1 MGQSIQEWTKSM
13 LWKTTFKKL
22 TSSTYE
28 YFVSYGIP
36 VKVNHWQITGN
47 HGAITDVR
55 GREWYEKYFQI

>member
-1 MGQSIQEWTKSM
+1 MDQSIQEWTKSM

-36 VKVNHWQITGN
+36 VTVNH
-47 HGAITDVR
+47 
-55 GREWYEKYFQI
+55 